1 MVVARAGVLQLL
13 MKLVLEKW
21 FNLETSSP
29 NGEGLPQSWSL
40 RESVAFSSFMNG
52 AVVVSFSVED

>member
-29 NGEGLPQSWSL
+29 NGEA
-40 RESVAFSSFMNG
+40 VAFSSFMNG

>member
-1 MVVARAGVLQLL
+1 